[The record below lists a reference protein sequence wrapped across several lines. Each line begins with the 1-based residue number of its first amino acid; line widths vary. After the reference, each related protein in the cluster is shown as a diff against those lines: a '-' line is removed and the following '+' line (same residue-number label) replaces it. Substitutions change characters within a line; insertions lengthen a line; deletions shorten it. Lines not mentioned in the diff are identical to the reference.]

1 VPFVY
6 ILQEGTSNYFKGL
19 MLILCYL
26 IVAASF
32 FVHVDPTA
40 SKCLFSLFSL
50 DARALFIGS
59 KSQGMLRLHEFSQW
73 DDVFVY
79 TITFISLSGE
89 MLQWLSVTSN
99 VIYICNYKLILLA
112 PIFYALVQILQSI
125 TKYHR
130 NLLSQILHYLPRIH
144 HHLP

>member
-40 SKCLFSLFSL
+40 SNYLFSLLSL

-79 TITFISLSGE
+79 TITSFPCQE
-89 MLQWLSVTSN
+89 KWLPVTSN
-99 VIYICNYKLILLA
+99 VIYICSYKMILW
-112 PIFYALVQILQSI
+112 FQSFM
-125 TKYHR
+125 
-130 NLLSQILHYLPRIH
+130 
-144 HHLP
+144 HLCKFCNP